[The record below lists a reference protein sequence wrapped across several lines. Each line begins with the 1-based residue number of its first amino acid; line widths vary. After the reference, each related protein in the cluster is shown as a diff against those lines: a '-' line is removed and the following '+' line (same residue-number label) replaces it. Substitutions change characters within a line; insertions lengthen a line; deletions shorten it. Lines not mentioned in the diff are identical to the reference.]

1 MDKFNKL
8 LAAGEPMILSIFRIV
23 TALLMVQFGVAK
35 LLKFPAGTAFDQVHP
50 LSLFGVAGMFE
61 LVLGGLLLVGLFSRC
76 AAFILCGE
84 MAFAYFISHFPK
96 GFIPLVNGGNL
107 AIMFCFSCLLLTC
120 AGGGPLSLDAMLRK
134 KS

>member
-1 MDKFNKL
+1 MDRFNKM
-8 LAAGEPMILSIFRIV
+8 LAAGEPIILSIFRIV
-23 TALLMVQFGVAK
+23 TALLMFQFGVAK
-35 LLKFPAGTAFDQVHP
+35 LLKVPAGTAFDKVQP

-61 LVLGGLLLVGLFSRC
+61 LVVGGLLLVGLFSRC

-84 MAFAYFISHFPK
+84 MAFAYFISHFPN
-96 GFIPLVNGGNL
+96 GFIPLLNGGNL
-107 AIMFCFSCLLLTC
+107 AIMFCFSCLFLAC